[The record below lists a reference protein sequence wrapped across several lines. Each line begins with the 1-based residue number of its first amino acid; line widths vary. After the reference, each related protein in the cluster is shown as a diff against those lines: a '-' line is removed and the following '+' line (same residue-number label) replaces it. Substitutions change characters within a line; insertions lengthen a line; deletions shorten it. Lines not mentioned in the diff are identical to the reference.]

1 MSEKKKG
8 GTLFS
13 FFNKKTKN
21 DPSDDT
27 IVVDKDILDDPETPD
42 VNVIEN
48 SEKCKCFFLLLNLII
63 KFNLMLIAY
72 INIYYL
78 ILIVEKKCN

>member
-21 DPSDDT
+21 DPSDDN
-27 IVVDKDILDDPETPD
+27 IVVDKDILDDPDPETPD
-42 VNVIEN
+42 FNVIEN
-48 SEKCKCFFLLLNLII
+48 SAKVSASFFYSI
-63 KFNLMLIAY
+63 
-72 INIYYL
+72 
-78 ILIVEKKCN
+78 